1 MPEIITPTPIPP
13 GSTSYT
19 FNTSGVSPASG
30 VSGVYAGP
38 WAVETQEL
46 NIEYVR
52 VPMVTQFP
60 AFPTGGI
67 QLSGTRQLHDSVNT
81 TKLTYKVNA
90 TYKMEK
96 TYDSFNTSG
105 FSQPQ
110 TFEWNAASAD
120 SNGYS
125 YGEITPSANLGT
137 AGTINTVQP
146 YYRRVPWD
154 DTLHTE
160 TVQAVQCGSVAFYQ
174 GARINENNG
183 ATIEA
188 YPQDF
193 DQIFGTLDV
202 SPGKNAPG
210 CNAMSRDSGVKFTG
224 PAYVLPGGYGT
235 DKESRDSIRNFIN
248 GVGDALA
255 ANGFF
260 AMTPTMNTVN
270 SIATKPVAD
279 TGVSNYDK
287 SRHIF

>member
-1 MPEIITPTPIPP
+1 MPEPITPTPIPP

-46 NIEYVR
+46 NIEYFR

-60 AFPTGGI
+60 TLALA
-67 QLSGTRQLHDSVNT
+67 LSGTRTLTDNVNT
-81 TKLTYKVNA
+81 TKLCYKVNA

-96 TYDSFNTSG
+96 TYDTFDTAS

-110 TFEWNAASAD
+110 TFEWNGD
-120 SNGYS
+120 VEDLLGTT
-125 YGEITPSANLGT
+125 YGALTASANLGP

-146 YYRRVPWD
+146 YYRRVAWD

-160 TVQAVQCGSVAFYQ
+160 TVQAVTCANTAFYK
-174 GARINENNG
+174 GARVNENSG
-183 ATIEA
+183 VVLEA
-188 YPQDF
+188 EPANF
-193 DQIFGTLDV
+193 EERITLDV
-202 SPGKNAPG
+202 SPGKNRAG
-210 CNAMSRDSGVKFTG
+210 CNSTAHDEAVRWTG
-224 PAYVLPGGYGT
+224 PAYALPGDYAPT
-235 DKESRDSIRNFIN
+235 KESANSIRNFIN
-248 GVGDALA
+248 AVGDTLA
-255 ANGFF
+255 ANGFY
-260 AMTPTMNTVN
+260 AMVPSMNTVN

-279 TGVSNYDK
+279 TGISGYDK